1 MREHFDANQPLFI
14 WWGQFGFK
22 FHKKVGDSTL
32 GEDGAATCRASAQK
46 KLSEGEPPRHA
57 WDACGTAAQTL
68 LGWRGDVNRYD
79 LLCRCRAVFRIPV
92 RAVKHG

>member
-1 MREHFDANQPLFI
+1 MVSSFTNSDAF
-14 WWGQFGFK
+14 W
-22 FHKKVGDSTL
+22 SS
-32 GEDGAATCRASAQK
+32 GEAGAATWRARVK
-46 KLSEGEPPRHA
+46 TELSEGEPPRHA

-92 RAVKHG
+92 RAVKHDDVMTPVPGIVSMTS